1 MSAVSHGRPPAR
13 AAAARDRGALGGCS
27 LCDQLIDGPCV
38 DDPESCAGVHA
49 ACLAGRLPQD
59 AIVALIAALALVL
72 APTIVV
78 WAG

>member
-1 MSAVSHGRPPAR
+1 V
-13 AAAARDRGALGGCS
+13 
-27 LCDQLIDGPCV
+27 IDGPSV
-38 DDPESCAGVHA
+38 SHPENGAAVHA